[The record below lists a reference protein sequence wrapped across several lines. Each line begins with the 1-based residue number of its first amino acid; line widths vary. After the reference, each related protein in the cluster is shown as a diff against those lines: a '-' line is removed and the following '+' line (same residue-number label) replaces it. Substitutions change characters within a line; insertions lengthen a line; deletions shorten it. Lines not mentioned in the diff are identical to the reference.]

1 MFKLVIVEDEDNIRH
16 SLECF
21 IPWEEIGFQVVN
33 TFSDGSDALAYLKDH
48 PCDAVLTDILM
59 SRMSGLE
66 MIQDIHEVH
75 PEIKVV
81 ILSGHS
87 NFAYAQQAIQ
97 YKVTHYLVKP
107 VDEEELICVFKGIK
121 EQLDYER
128 EELVTAESE
137 MRDLKQMLQK
147 SFFRDLLLGH
157 VVSENELDEYIR
169 LLGFEQIRKDSQL
182 LAFEIKAGNYE
193 QEELL
198 LDASGF
204 SLDDA
209 FRQQITG
216 VSEEYCAFLIEE
228 KADQWCIVFVG
239 QPRLENENLREL
251 CYQRMQMFVDALN
264 GTLPYEFAYHLTHC
278 VTQISDFLTGLKNS
292 PSSEAP
298 LLEQPVD
305 GSLCEMVV
313 SDYKL
318 LIIELDLGCRET
330 LARILNGMVHD
341 LKDAPLEEVRFI
353 LKNLYSVIEMNYKK
367 RKVSVWDITDGKFN
381 VNHLYHAQSLEEIEH
396 CLLDEFFALCDGL
409 KDRKQESEHT
419 VIGRIVQYLNEHI
432 DEDIGH
438 DVIATK
444 YRIHPGYLSR
454 LFKQEMGE
462 TLSEYLLRIK
472 IERAAALL
480 KQGKYKVG
488 EIAAMVGYSA
498 PSYFSIIFKKYTGHS
513 PREYSQRISL

>member
-21 IPWEEIGFQVVN
+21 IPWEEIGFQVAN

-66 MIQDIHEVH
+66 MIQQLHALH

-87 NFAYAQQAIQ
+87 DFAYAQQAIEYQ
-97 YKVTHYLVKP
+97 VTHYLVKP
-107 VDEEELICVFKGIK
+107 VDEEELISVFKGIK
-121 EQLDYER
+121 EQLACER

-157 VVSENELDEYIR
+157 VASESELDEYIR
-169 LLGFEQIRKDSQL
+169 LLGTEQIRKDSQL
-182 LAFEIKAGNYE
+182 LAFEIKAENRE
-193 QEELL
+193 REDPL
-198 LDASGF
+198 LDVGSISPEDVF
-204 SLDDA
+204 TK
-209 FRQQITG
+209 QITDAG
-216 VSEEYCAFLIEE
+216 EEYSAFLFEE
-228 KADQWCIVFVG
+228 RADQWCAVFVG
-239 QPRLENENLREL
+239 QSQPENESLRKL
-251 CYQRMQMFVDALN
+251 CYQKMQMFVDEL
-264 GTLPYEFAYHLTHC
+264 GRGIGDEFTFHLTHC
-278 VTQISDFLTGLKNS
+278 ITQISDFLTGSKNQ
-292 PSSEAP
+292 SEP
-298 LLEQPVD
+298 EVSLPEQQAD
-305 GSLCEMVV
+305 ESLCETVV

-318 LIIELDLGCRET
+318 LIVELNLGCRDT
-330 LARILNGMVHD
+330 LARILNGLIRGLED
-341 LKDAPLEEVRFI
+341 TPLDEVRFI
-353 LKNLYSVIEMNYKK
+353 LKNLYSVIDMNYKK
-367 RKVSVWDITDGKFN
+367 RKVSVLDVTNGKFN
-381 VNHLYHAQSLEEIEH
+381 VDHLYRAQSLEEIRGY
-396 CLLDEFFALCDGL
+396 LLEDFFTLCDGL

-419 VIGRIVQYLNEHI
+419 VIERIVQYLNEHI

-444 YRIHPGYLSR
+444 YRLHPGYLSR

-472 IERAAALL
+472 IERAADLL
-480 KQGKYKVG
+480 KQGKYRVG

-498 PSYFSIIFKKYTGHS
+498 PSYFSIIFKKYTGYS